1 MNTPTIIRLQ
11 MRLQELQQSVLETPP
26 ADWAQFREM
35 VGYSRGLKEALEILF
50 KELRDDDDSDGDEA
64 PRF

>member
-1 MNTPTIIRLQ
+1 